1 MSTHLL
7 KLILLTLCLFR
18 ASLIFGQQRPPVL
31 IPYEQDTLVG
41 ITKHQFD
48 VVLFSFSYTRELE
61 KTNKIADKQLSRLD
75 SIIILKDQELSL
87 ERLKL
92 GEMDSIRLNLE
103 ETVQEH
109 KKAAK
114 KKALKNT
121 LLNIGL
127 GVGIAIEAAIIIQ
140 LLR

>member
-1 MSTHLL
+1 
-7 KLILLTLCLFR
+7 
-18 ASLIFGQQRPPVL
+18 L